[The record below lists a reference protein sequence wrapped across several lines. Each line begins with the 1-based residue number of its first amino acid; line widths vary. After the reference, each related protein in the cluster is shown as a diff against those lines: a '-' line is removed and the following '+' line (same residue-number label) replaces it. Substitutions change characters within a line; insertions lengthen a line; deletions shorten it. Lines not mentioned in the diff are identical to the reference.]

1 MKTKVLFFAIL
12 LAMTVQAQNKPY
24 ITKVYDF
31 MPAPG
36 QFVNDSPKF
45 EEGDTQESMIAKV
58 ESKICGSIT
67 IEEGELPDGTIVYDT
82 TVVVKPGLISL
93 GSFGG
98 YVVFGFDHPVVN
110 VAGEKDFQV
119 FGNAFGSDSLQV
131 SGGSCEPGV
140 VMVSRDVNGNGIPDD
155 PWYELA
161 GSEYNNPRTQKNFT
175 VTYYKPE
182 EDHTAVPGSTPFIT
196 DMEYVHWTSNA
207 TDSVNE
213 GYIYKLAFHTQSYW
227 PGWAEGET
235 LTFTGTKL
243 PNNAENANE
252 TGQEYWVQYYFGWG
266 YVDNR
271 PDYGYGYVTG
281 AQQSNQN
288 LGFDIGWAVD
298 ENGSPKHLSQ
308 VDFIK
313 VYSGMMQQCG
323 WIGET
328 STEVCGGIDLHPDAV
343 PVLRGDLDGN
353 GMVDVSD
360 VNIVINI
367 ILHKADPDAA
377 ADLNNDGVID
387 VEDVNS
393 IINII
398 LKI

>member
-58 ESKICGSIT
+58 ESKICGSIK

-298 ENGSPKHLSQ
+298 ENGNPKHLSQ